1 MGIKEEIIEEF
12 FEGLERVEDFPKKIL
27 NDLRN
32 LWMRGQIGSKEKIH
46 DIIVKGCEDDN
57 NS

>member
-12 FEGLERVEDFPKKIL
+12 LKDLERDEDFPKQIVD
-27 NDLRN
+27 DLRN

-46 DIIVKGCEDDN
+46 DIIVKGCEDDDN
-57 NS
+57 N